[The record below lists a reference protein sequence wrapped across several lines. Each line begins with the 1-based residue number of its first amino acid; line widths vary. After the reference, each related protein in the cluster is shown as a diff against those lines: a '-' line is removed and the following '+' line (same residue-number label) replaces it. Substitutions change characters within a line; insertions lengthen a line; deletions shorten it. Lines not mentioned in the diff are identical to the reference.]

1 MARNAAHTAL
11 PADIAG
17 PRIAVLLLVLAL
29 TLIGF
34 VMIYS
39 ASTVSAITESS
50 DPTAYLVDQLRFAA
64 VGIVAGA
71 LLWKVVPYRVW
82 ASPVVYLVWVVAA
95 VMLVLT
101 FALGTVG
108 NGAQRWLFIGPVSL
122 QSSEFVKI
130 ALVLVAAKV
139 FADFREGALDVT
151 RFAIMLFVLL
161 ALPVGFLYKAQS
173 DLGTTAIIVLGI
185 IAVAWLG
192 EAPWKA
198 VAALV
203 LGGAVLAAAATF
215 LVSYRS
221 DRMLYLN
228 PWDDGEGGYGR
239 GYQIIHSYYAF
250 SQGGL
255 FGVGLGNSREK
266 FLYLPESETDFIFSI
281 IGEEFGM
288 VGALVVIGLFM
299 ALLYCGMRIARSA
312 PDDFGTMVAGSLTVM
327 IVFQAFLNIGC
338 AMGVFPTTGKPLPFI
353 SSGGSSLVA
362 SFMMIGLVLAV
373 SEASGEDREYER
385 RRDDLRIVRAT
396 DEPAD
401 ERRARVSLRPRAA
414 QGSTGALH
422 RSFAQAAAPLAANR
436 RRR

>member
-1 MARNAAHTAL
+1 MARNAAHTVL

-82 ASPVVYLVWVVAA
+82 ASPAVYLVWIVAA

-139 FADFREGALDVT
+139 FADFREGALTVT
-151 RFAIMLFVLL
+151 RFAVMLFVLL
-161 ALPVGFLYKAQS
+161 ALPVAFLYKTQS
-173 DLGTTAIIVLGI
+173 DLGTTAIIALGI

-203 LGGAVLAAAATF
+203 LGGIVLAAAATF
-215 LVSYRS
+215 FVSYRS
-221 DRMLYLN
+221 DRMLYLD
-228 PWDDGEGGYGR
+228 PWNDGEGGYGR

-362 SFMMIGLVLAV
+362 SFMMVGLVLAV

-385 RRDDLRIVRAT
+385 RRDDLRIVRAA
-396 DEPAD
+396 DGPAD

-414 QGSTGALH
+414 QRLTEAPR
-422 RSFAQAAAPLAANR
+422 RSFAQTAGSSTTNR

>member
-1 MARNAAHTAL
+1 M
-11 PADIAG
+11 
-17 PRIAVLLLVLAL
+17 
-29 TLIGF
+29 
-34 VMIYS
+34 
-39 ASTVSAITESS
+39 
-50 DPTAYLVDQLRFAA
+50 
-64 VGIVAGA
+64 
-71 LLWKVVPYRVW
+71 
-82 ASPVVYLVWVVAA
+82 
-95 VMLVLT
+95 
-101 FALGTVG
+101 
-108 NGAQRWLFIGPVSL
+108 
-122 QSSEFVKI
+122 
-130 ALVLVAAKV
+130 
-139 FADFREGALDVT
+139 
-151 RFAIMLFVLL
+151 
-161 ALPVGFLYKAQS
+161 
-173 DLGTTAIIVLGI
+173 
-185 IAVAWLG
+185 AWLG

-203 LGGAVLAAAATF
+203 LGGIVLAAAATF
-215 LVSYRS
+215 FVSYRS
-221 DRMLYLN
+221 DRMLYLD
-228 PWDDGEGGYGR
+228 PWNDGEGGYGR

-362 SFMMIGLVLAV
+362 SFMMVGLVLAV

-396 DEPAD
+396 DGPAD

-414 QGSTGALH
+414 QRLTEAPR
-422 RSFAQAAAPLAANR
+422 RSFAQTAGSSTTNR